1 MHLLPIPAHHPYLTP
16 IQIWYE
22 ASFPP
27 DERRLFGQLVQ
38 LLDCP
43 DMHLRGLIDGDDL
56 VGFIVYW
63 HWPEMLFV
71 EHIAVD
77 PARRGRQYG
86 QQAMSQLL
94 RLESP
99 YHVLE
104 VELPQDGIS
113 QRRVRFYKRMGFSV
127 APFSYAQP
135 PYQANNPA
143 IPMHLM
149 ASPAIPDQETFGALS
164 QLIQERVYERFY
176 WWHG

>member
-1 MHLLPIPAHHPYLTP
+1 MRLIPVSAHHPYLIS

-27 DERRLFGQLVQ
+27 DERRPFGQLVQ

-43 DMHLRGLIDGDDL
+43 GMYLCGLIDGDDL
-56 VGFIVYW
+56 VGFVVYW

-77 PARRGRQYG
+77 PDRRGRQYG
-86 QQAMSQLL
+86 QQAIGQLL

-104 VELPQDGIS
+104 VEQPQDIMS
-113 QRRVRFYKRMGFSV
+113 QRRVHFYERLGFSV

-135 PYQANNPA
+135 PYQAGNPA

-149 ASPAIPDQETFGALS
+149 AIPTIPDQETFSTIS
-164 QLIQERVYERFY
+164 QLVRERVYERFY
-176 WWHG
+176 